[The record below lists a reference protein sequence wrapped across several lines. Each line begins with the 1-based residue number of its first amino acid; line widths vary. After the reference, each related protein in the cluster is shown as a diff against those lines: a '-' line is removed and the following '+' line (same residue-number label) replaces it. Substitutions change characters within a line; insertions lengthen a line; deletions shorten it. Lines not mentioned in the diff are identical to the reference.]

1 MNEIQMIKVRPKNL
15 ALLVLFLTSYIPLFV
30 LLILRQIKQN
40 KEFLEFSGFSA
51 DNILL
56 AFQKFGLSFLLLFF
70 ILFGLIGLIFLL
82 NNLKRKINNGFIIN
96 VKKVENKNS
105 ESIAYISTYIVP
117 FIFQDT
123 NDFFDLASIFI
134 VLAIIFI
141 IYIKSNMIV
150 INPILNIT
158 HSLYQID
165 FKTGSS
171 EKNVLLIS
179 KNRDIEANMD
189 IKINQISSNIYYG

>member
-1 MNEIQMIKVRPKNL
+1 MREIQMIKVRPKNL
-15 ALLVLFLTSYIPLFV
+15 ALFVLFLTSYIPLFG

-40 KEFLEFSGFSA
+40 REFLKFGGFSV

-56 AFQKFGLSFLLLFF
+56 AFQKFGLSFFLLFLM
-70 ILFGLIGLIFLL
+70 LFGLIGLMFLL
-82 NNLKRKINNGFIIN
+82 DNLKRKINNGFIVNIR
-96 VKKVENKNS
+96 KVENKNS

-134 VLAIIFI
+134 VLAIIYI
-141 IYIKSNMIV
+141 IYTKSNMIV

-158 HSLYQID
+158 HSLYQIE
-165 FKTGSS
+165 FKTGTL

-179 KNRDIEANMD
+179 KNRDIEANVD